1 MSAYDETAARDFDQ
15 RYPWRGAKASDL
27 EMACAQIARRLLA
40 SGRTVVGFL
49 PTPGSRDL
57 VPLLVRLGRA
67 LFPFQQRQAA
77 VVPPWR
83 QWDDASEDAL
93 RLGDG
98 QHAPSLRPVPGQA
111 GPTLVVPPA
120 CPDASTA
127 VLSLQLALRRMD
139 RRFPQV
145 LVDLTG
151 LTGIEPGNPMAV
163 LRLVDGVAVVGR
175 QGKTLVGELQR
186 AAREIGDDKSLGV
199 VVVG

>member
-1 MSAYDETAARDFDQ
+1 MSADDETAALGIDEL
-15 RYPWRGAKASDL
+15 YPWRGAKPSDL

-40 SGRTVVGFL
+40 SGRRVVGFL
-49 PTPGSRDL
+49 PTPGSREL
-57 VPLLVRLGRA
+57 LPLLVRLGRA
-67 LFPFQQRQAA
+67 LFAFQQRQTA

-83 QWDDASEDAL
+83 QWDEAAENAL

-98 QHAPSLRPVPGQA
+98 QHAPSLRTIPGDC
-111 GPTLVVPPA
+111 GPTLVVPPS

-139 RRFPQV
+139 HRFPQV
-145 LVDLTG
+145 LIDLTG
-151 LTGIEPGNPMAV
+151 LTGYEPDNPMAV

-175 QGKTLVGELQR
+175 RGKTLVGELGR